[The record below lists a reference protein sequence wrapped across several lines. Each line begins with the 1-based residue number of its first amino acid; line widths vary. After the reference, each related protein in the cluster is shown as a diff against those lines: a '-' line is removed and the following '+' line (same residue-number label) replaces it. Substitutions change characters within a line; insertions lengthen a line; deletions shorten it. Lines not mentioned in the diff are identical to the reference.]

1 MLRRLRHG
9 REPANLFQAR
19 TTVRAGV
26 LRVDARL
33 QDFSFPAH
41 SHEHLC
47 IGLMHHGEYSS
58 RYGLR
63 RYWPQRGD
71 VIFVNPGE
79 LHDGRPSGGGG
90 RAYSMLEVDPSAY
103 QALCEAAIGVPWV
116 DFPQAV
122 LRDHATAAALS
133 TWLSALIDAPPEVER
148 EAAVMLLGEAS
159 GGARA
164 PTPSRR
170 ASIDL
175 ALRVRRHLQDAVGT
189 DAIGDIARR
198 VGCSRFQLIRTFKA
212 VYEQTPEDFRRQWRV
227 CQARAWLAG
236 PEGLAAVAARAGF
249 ADQSHMTR
257 EFRRYTGL
265 TPGVYR
271 RALR

>member
-1 MLRRLRHG
+1 MVRQSP
-9 REPANLFQAR
+9 PANAFRASA
-19 TTVRAGV
+19 TVRAGV
-26 LRVDARL
+26 LRVEARL

-47 IGLMHHGEYSS
+47 IGLLHAGEYSS

-90 RAYSMLEVDPSAY
+90 RAYSMLEVDPATYRS
-103 QALCEAAIGVPWV
+103 LCEVALGAAWV

-122 LRDHATAAALS
+122 LRDPAIAAALS
-133 TWLSALIDAPPEVER
+133 AWLSALSGPSAAREL
-148 EAAVMLLGEAS
+148 EAAVLLLGEVS
-159 GGARA
+159 GAARA
-164 PTPSRR
+164 PAPSRR
-170 ASIDL
+170 ASSAL
-175 ALRVRRHLQDAVGT
+175 ALEVRRQLQDAGGS
-189 DAIGDIARR
+189 DAIGDIADR
-198 VGCSRFQLIRTFKA
+198 VGCSRYQLIRAFKA
-212 VYEQTPEDFRRQWRV
+212 VYAQTPEDFRRHWRV
-227 CQARAWLAG
+227 SQARAWLG
-236 PEGLAAVAARAGF
+236 GSEGLAAVAARAGF

-257 EFRRYTGL
+257 EFRRMTGL
-265 TPGVYR
+265 TPGAYR